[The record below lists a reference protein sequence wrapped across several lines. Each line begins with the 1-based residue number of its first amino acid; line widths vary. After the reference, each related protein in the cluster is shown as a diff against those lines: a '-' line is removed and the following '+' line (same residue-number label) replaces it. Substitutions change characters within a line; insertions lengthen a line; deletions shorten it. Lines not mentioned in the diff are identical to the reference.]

1 MIRIEKNT
9 RLGREEILRRASEYF
24 GENGVGLSETCRNRC
39 TIAFEGAGG
48 YLSATIIEK
57 DAERLVEDAAELGG
71 EDEGVV
77 FAGADVSNW
86 HAMTTMPT
94 EEEEDQVNGRILV
107 PTWEEEDHVFH
118 CFHNHENGTFK

>member
-57 DAERLVEDAAELGG
+57 DAERLVEVESR
-71 EDEGVV
+71 EFEY
-77 FAGADVSNW
+77 FAQRFL
-86 HAMTTMPT
+86 
-94 EEEEDQVNGRILV
+94 DQV
-107 PTWEEEDHVFH
+107 
-118 CFHNHENGTFK
+118 